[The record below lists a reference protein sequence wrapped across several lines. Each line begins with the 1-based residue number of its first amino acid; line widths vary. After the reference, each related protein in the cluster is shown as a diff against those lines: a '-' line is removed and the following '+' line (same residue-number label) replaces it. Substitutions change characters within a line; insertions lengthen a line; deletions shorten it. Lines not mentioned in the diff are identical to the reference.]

1 MQSFRLEF
9 STQGGCY
16 DFLVR
21 EKDRC
26 EEFLSFFIG
35 KVSLD
40 LNVSSVFS
48 LFTSAPNRNE
58 HYRARY
64 AFIAQSW
71 FSLTSRF
78 LDHADVV
85 QQAQSKAGSRPVVVM
100 PPHPQTLQHI
110 R

>member
-1 MQSFRLEF
+1 MQTFRLEF

-21 EKDRC
+21 AKDRC
-26 EEFLSFFIG
+26 EEFLSYFIG
-35 KVSLD
+35 KLSLYS
-40 LNVSSVFS
+40 NVSSVFS

-58 HYRARY
+58 SYRAGY
-64 AFIAQSW
+64 ALMAQS
-71 FSLTSRF
+71 FSSLISRF

-85 QQAQSKAGSRPVVVM
+85 QQAQSNAGSRPVVVM

>member
-9 STQGGCY
+9 SATQGGCY

-26 EEFLSFFIG
+26 EEFLS
-35 KVSLD
+35 
-40 LNVSSVFS
+40 
-48 LFTSAPNRNE
+48 LFTGKLSQFNLIIFDQYSLVFFSALQRLIEVKMP
-58 HYRARY
+58 
-64 AFIAQSW
+64 
-71 FSLTSRF
+71 SLHCHDFHSFCFT
-78 LDHADVV
+78 HADVV
-85 QQAQSKAGSRPVVVM
+85 QQAQSKAGTRPVVVT

>member
-58 HYRARY
+58 PYRARY